1 MRKHSQELWLVLMVS
16 LGASAIYSILSLAR
30 KLTSTQGLAG
40 SVTTIN
46 RPLAQ
51 TAWLD
56 LVSQL
61 ASIALALVP
70 VLLALYFLRM
80 DNIKIGLV
88 PIRKDWII
96 GISLPLIIGIPGIAL
111 YVVALNLGLTS
122 RIVPSALGDY
132 WWTPLVLVLA
142 ALRSGLQEEII
153 AVAFLAKKLKL
164 IRPEITIIAVVII
177 SSLFRASYH
186 LYQGFS
192 AFIGNFV
199 MGLVF
204 GYLFMRTGRVA
215 PLVIAHTI
223 MNTAVFIGFP
233 LVAGFF

>member
-16 LGASAIYSILSLAR
+16 LGASAIYSILSLTR

-111 YVVALNLGLTS
+111 YAVALNLGLTS

-153 AVAFLAKKLKL
+153 AVAFLAKKLEL